1 MNEVMEK
8 ENQERIFKNS
18 LFHFTFLKMNAWML
32 IYRVSSQYHAL
43 TALRL
48 NKNYIIYFHLWTWII
63 LTGAWLLH
71 YHSLQRVKSNI
82 AGILPFSL
90 LALLN
95 WNIYFSIKRLKRS
108 LRKDSP
114 SPITR

>member
-1 MNEVMEK
+1 MK
-8 ENQERIFKNS
+8 KLRERIFKNS

-63 LTGAWLLH
+63 LTGGLLLH
-71 YHSLQRVKSNI
+71 YLSLQRVKSNI